1 MNDFTKDM
9 TNALF
14 NQDKINDLFR
24 QKLQQAVN
32 DLLESELT
40 AFLGYNPY
48 ERDGWNTGN
57 SRNGAYYRKV
67 DTQFGQIEIKVPRD
81 RNGEFHQH
89 TMPDYKRHTDVLEQT
104 VIKLYSKGVTT
115 REIADLIEKM
125 YGGYYSPA
133 MVSNISKE
141 MIPKVEAYHQRHLSD
156 KFFCVYLDATYI
168 PLKRVTYEREAV
180 YIAIGIKPN
189 GHKEVIDYCIA
200 PTENI
205 EIWSE
210 MLKGFKSRGLEQVE
224 LFLSDGVVGMKE
236 AICQSYPKAHFQ
248 RCLVHVMRNISAKMR
263 VDDRQKALDEF
274 KQIHTQSNKEMAV
287 QVLHE
292 FYQNWEKAYK
302 NVVRDLRQVEP
313 DLLTFY
319 NYPPAIRASI
329 YSTNMIESFNNRLKR
344 KTKPKTE
351 FPTEQSL
358 ATFIGV
364 QAMDYNDR
372 YFNRIHKGFGQVR
385 DTLQSYFD

>member
-9 TNALF
+9 ANALF

-200 PTENI
+200 PTKNI

-210 MLKGFKSRGLEQVE
+210 MLKGFKSRGLKQVE

-248 RCLVHVMRNISAKMR
+248 RCLVHVMRNISAKMW

-287 QVLHE
+287 QVLHG

-358 ATFIGV
+358 DTFIGV

-385 DTLQSYFD
+385 DTLESYFD

>member
-9 TNALF
+9 ANALF

-200 PTENI
+200 PTKNI

-210 MLKGFKSRGLEQVE
+210 MLKGFKSRGLKQVE

-274 KQIHTQSNKEMAV
+274 EQIHTQSNKEMAV
-287 QVLHE
+287 QVLHG

-358 ATFIGV
+358 DTFIGV

-385 DTLQSYFD
+385 DTLESYFD

>member
-358 ATFIGV
+358 DTFIGV

-372 YFNRIHKGFGQVR
+372 YFNRIH
-385 DTLQSYFD
+385 